1 MAQSIWVDF
10 FAGWPSVMV
19 RRGFLLLHI
28 ALMSLGLFACQQS
41 ESVAEEQPPIVP
53 ITSPAPADEVQKP
66 SQRNFILITADT
78 MRGDVASIDGGPA
91 YTPTMAKMRER
102 GWHFRRCYSTS
113 MLTNPSHASIMT
125 SLYSQDHGVY
135 DNSSGID
142 ASHTTLAEVF
152 AAAGYETHAVIAFKH
167 LDPHVSRLG
176 QGFTSVSPAPDVEP
190 DALKSVDRA
199 LNWLRA
205 RADSTK
211 PFFMWLHIVDP
222 HAPYE
227 STAVDEDRKPLA
239 PVHPMKTAKRTAP
252 GFQRKHPWYK
262 SVFDRYKTTEL
273 MQSRYTT
280 EVELVDRGLEALLE
294 GLKALNLEKNTG
306 VVLTSD
312 HGENLGER
320 ELFFHHGGL
329 YDSTVHV
336 PLLFHLPW
344 EPGALES
351 EALVQTVDIA
361 PTLLKLS
368 GLEIPEAMQ
377 GLELSTVANGSSA
390 GRPHAFSE
398 HLYGLLTAVRS
409 PEHTL
414 IVHNKTSTMFPNYR
428 FKKGRE
434 EFLGDKSVPAPARR
448 GLKKALADWRSGKLE
463 VKSVKPE
470 SQDMESLRQLG
481 YID

>member
-1 MAQSIWVDF
+1 MVKSPASVLALLTLF
-10 FAGWPSVMV
+10 F
-19 RRGFLLLHI
+19 I
-28 ALMSLGLFACQQS
+28 ACQSSDQGNDPVPLKQPVNPPV
-41 ESVAEEQPPIVP
+41 EALQAE
-53 ITSPAPADEVQKP
+53 APK
-66 SQRNFILITADT
+66 RNFILITADT

-102 GWHFRRCYSTS
+102 GWHFRRAYSTS

-152 AAAGYETHAVIAFKH
+152 AEAGYETHAVIAFKH

-176 QGFTSVSPAPDVEP
+176 QGFSSLSPAPDKEP
-190 DALKSVDRA
+190 DALASVERA
-199 LNWLRA
+199 LGWLKA
-205 RADSTK
+205 RQDPSK

-227 STAVDEDRKPLA
+227 STALDEQRQPLTK
-239 PVHPMKTAKRTAP
+239 VYPMKTAKKAAP
-252 GFQRKHPWYK
+252 GFQRKHPWYQ
-262 SVFDRYKTTEL
+262 SVFKRYKTTEL
-273 MQSRYTT
+273 MQSRYVT

-294 GLKALNLEKNTG
+294 GLQALKLNDSTG

-312 HGENLGER
+312 HGENLGEQ

-336 PLLFHLPW
+336 PLLFYLPW

-351 EALVQTVDIA
+351 EALVSTVDVA
-361 PTLLKLS
+361 PTMLRLS
-368 GLEIPEAMQ
+368 GLEPPKAMR
-377 GLELSTVANGSSA
+377 GIDLSSVARGVA
-390 GRPHAFSE
+390 PGRTHAFSE

-409 PEHTL
+409 SQHTL
-414 IVHNKTSTMFPNYR
+414 IVHNKNSKMFPNYR

-434 EFLGDKSVPAPARR
+434 EFLGEGKIPAMARKA
-448 GLKKALADWRSGKLE
+448 LKKALVDWKSGKLE
-463 VKSVKPE
+463 VSSVKPE
-470 SQDMESLRQLG
+470 SQDLESLRQLG

>member
-1 MAQSIWVDF
+1 
-10 FAGWPSVMV
+10 MV
-19 RRGFLLLHI
+19 
-28 ALMSLGLFACQQS
+28 
-41 ESVAEEQPPIVP
+41 EQP
-53 ITSPAPADEVQKP
+53 TK
-66 SQRNFILITADT
+66 RNFILITADT

-91 YTPTMAKMRER
+91 YTPTMTKMREK

-142 ASHTTLAEVF
+142 ASHTTLAEAF
-152 AAAGYETHAVIAFKH
+152 AEAGYDTHAVIAFKH

-176 QGFTSVSPAPDVEP
+176 QGFSSVSPAPDIEP
-190 DALKSVDRA
+190 DALVSVERA
-199 LNWLRA
+199 LSWLKA
-205 RADSTK
+205 RESTTK

-227 STAVDEDRKPLA
+227 STALDEERTPLTK
-239 PVHPMKTAKRTAP
+239 VYPMKTAKKTAP

-262 SVFDRYKTTEL
+262 SVFERYQTTAL
-273 MQSRYTT
+273 MQSRYIT
-280 EVELVDRGLEALLE
+280 EVELVDRGLEVLMD
-294 GLKALNLEKNTG
+294 GLKSLKLDDSTG

-312 HGENLGER
+312 HGENLGEY
-320 ELFFHHGGL
+320 ELFFHHCGL

-351 EALVQTVDIA
+351 ESLVQTVDIA
-361 PTLLKLS
+361 PTLLKL
-368 GLEIPEAMQ
+368 GGVQVPEAMR
-377 GLELSTVANGSSA
+377 GLDLASVAGGASA
-390 GRPHAFSE
+390 GRTYAFSE
-398 HLYGLLTAVRS
+398 HLYGLLTSVRNA
-409 PEHTL
+409 EHTL
-414 IVHNKTSTMFPNYR
+414 IVHNKNSKMFPNYR

-434 EFLGDKSVPAPARR
+434 EFLGDKKVPAPARKA
-448 GLKKALADWRSGKLE
+448 LKKALGAWKSGKLE
-463 VKSVKPE
+463 VSSVKPE